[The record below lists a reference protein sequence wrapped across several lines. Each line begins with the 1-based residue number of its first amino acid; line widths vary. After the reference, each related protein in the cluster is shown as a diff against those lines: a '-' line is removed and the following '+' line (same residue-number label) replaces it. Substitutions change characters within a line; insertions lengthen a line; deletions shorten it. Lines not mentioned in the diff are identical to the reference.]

1 MKIYLSH
8 KKPLDTT
15 YRHCSNLPSLE
26 NACLDG
32 EVTNLII
39 DRFLSSFS
47 YHEISELIKI
57 ILKKCRMNCQ
67 VTIMEIDC
75 NLLFRDYSRDD
86 MELDYL
92 NATFFDSGKKCI
104 LNTEKILEFVPEG
117 FTVEEKSIQNTL
129 STIKLRRLR

>member
-1 MKIYLSH
+1 
-8 KKPLDTT
+8 
-15 YRHCSNLPSLE
+15 
-26 NACLDG
+26 
-32 EVTNLII
+32 
-39 DRFLSSFS
+39 
-47 YHEISELIKI
+47 
-57 ILKKCRMNCQ
+57 

-86 MELDYL
+86 IELDYL